1 MNISQ
6 LWKCGL
12 CDILSEDSSLAVG
25 TAGVVGRKWRKIL
38 KCCISEQK
46 QSKRACEGKR
56 KIANADGGDGKEQG
70 VSGKMVVRRMNW
82 EILWRA
88 TSRSPPAG
96 GRGPKG
102 SHTRFSQK
110 IQSIRKVSQWTW
122 SSNNNQLSVTTFNS
136 GGFKKQER
144 WVENSPEQS
153 KRLRLGISHPARCRG
168 GW

>member
-1 MNISQ
+1 MDY
-6 LWKCGL
+6 GFDFR
-12 CDILSEDSSLAVG
+12 DILSEDSSLG
-25 TAGVVGRKWRKIL
+25 TADEVVVGREWRQFL

-46 QSKRACEGKR
+46 QSKRVCEGKR

-70 VSGKMVVRRMNW
+70 VSGKSVVRRMNW

-110 IQSIRKVSQWTW
+110 IQSIRKVSQ
-122 SSNNNQLSVTTFNS
+122 
-136 GGFKKQER
+136 
-144 WVENSPEQS
+144 
-153 KRLRLGISHPARCRG
+153 
-168 GW
+168 